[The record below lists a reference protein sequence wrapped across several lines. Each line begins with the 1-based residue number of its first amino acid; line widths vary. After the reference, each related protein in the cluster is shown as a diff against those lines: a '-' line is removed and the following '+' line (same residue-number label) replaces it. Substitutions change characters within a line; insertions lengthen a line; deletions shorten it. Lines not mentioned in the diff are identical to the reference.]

1 MDNIKRQLPV
11 AYEAEQS
18 VLGAILIKPD
28 YFGDIISYVSGE
40 DFYVDAHKEIFY
52 AMFRLFGAS
61 REIDY
66 VTVTDS
72 VVSGGALTK
81 EQATEAIS
89 KIVNAVPT
97 AANAIDYAK
106 IVRDRAIRRNLMTVC
121 SDIMESAGSE
131 TDTAA
136 AILESAEA

>member
-1 MDNIKRQLPV
+1 MDNLKRQLPV

-72 VVSGGALTK
+72 VVSGGALT
-81 EQATEAIS
+81 EQSDHAGVIS
-89 KIVNAVPT
+89 SPF
-97 AANAIDYAK
+97 
-106 IVRDRAIRRNLMTVC
+106 RASFPSHQWRRR
-121 SDIMESAGSE
+121 
-131 TDTAA
+131 
-136 AILESAEA
+136 